1 MPLPLPAPAVR
12 GGPGFRLLPTPIQ
25 SIVYTKSTL
34 YAMKSIPRPRSAGH
48 RAARGGRA
56 AQGGFLSRP
65 AGLLRGRFV
74 LSDKAERAAICILFW
89 NIQSFYYT
97 LYFRSVLLRC
107 ESNVP
112 RRAEPSCPGEVPGLF
127 LRKRSIINGQAA
139 FALRACPFA
148 LFFRL
153 FSAVRPTQAGTAC
166 SGASGS
172 RAIFAQ

>member
-12 GGPGFRLLPTPIQ
+12 DGLGFRLLPTPIQ
-25 SIVYTKSTL
+25 SIVYTKSML

-48 RAARGGRA
+48 RAAHGGPP
-56 AQGGFLSRP
+56 AQGCFRFRP
-65 AGLLRGRFV
+65 AGLLRGRFF
-74 LSDKAERAAICILFW
+74 LWDKAERAAIYILFGIF
-89 NIQSFYYT
+89 NLFITLCIFTLCFYGVNPT
-97 LYFRSVLLRC
+97 CR
-107 ESNVP
+107 NVP
-112 RRAEPSCPGEVPGLF
+112 HRHALAKSQGLF
-127 LRKRSIINGQAA
+127 LRKRSKINGQAA

>member
-25 SIVYTKSTL
+25 SIVYTKSML

-48 RAARGGRA
+48 RAARAGL
-56 AQGGFLSRP
+56 FSFPP
-65 AGLLRGRFV
+65 AGLLRGRFF
-74 LSDKAERAAICILFW
+74 LWDKAERAAICILSGIF
-89 NIQSFYYT
+89 NLFYYA
-97 LYFRSVLLRC
+97 LYFCSVFLRC

-112 RRAEPSCPGEVPGLF
+112 RRAAPSCPGEVPGLF
-127 LRKRSIINGQAA
+127 LRKRSKINGQAA

-153 FSAVRPTQAGTAC
+153 FSAVRPPQAGTAC

-172 RAIFAQ
+172 RAVFAQ